1 MAIMRAVVAL
11 GFALAATTALQPAPR
26 AGAALGA
33 PRRRALVV
41 KAGGGG
47 TTIER
52 PRPDVAKPLEQQPM
66 EPTPTDKTGGGGGS
80 KEYCVL
86 LFNDPVNTRE
96 CGLRRRARAFFR
108 AGAAAPLADC
118 FAPDARRFDARV
130 LDVARADTPRA
141 RREDDP
147 PFPR

>member
-1 MAIMRAVVAL
+1 MA
-11 GFALAATTALQPAPR
+11 
-26 AGAALGA
+26 
-33 PRRRALVV
+33 
-41 KAGGGG
+41 
-47 TTIER
+47 
-52 PRPDVAKPLEQQPM
+52 
-66 EPTPTDKTGGGGGS
+66 KTGIRETYTVEHLARLREHTPERKWGREDRGS

>member
-1 MAIMRAVVAL
+1 MRAVVAL

-96 CGLRRRARAFFR
+96 CGLRRRARARFF
-108 AGAAAPLADC
+108 
-118 FAPDARRFDARV
+118 
-130 LDVARADTPRA
+130 ARAPPPLSPIVSLRTRGASTRAFSTLRARTPRA
-141 RREDDP
+141 RDAKTTLP
-147 PFPR
+147 SPR